1 MAKER
6 ISMRKIK
13 EVLRLKYDRSLNVSQ
28 ISRICGISR
37 PAVDSYLLKF
47 RASGLGWPLPE
58 EITED
63 LLEERLFP
71 CNTVK
76 NSLKVAPDYEYIIQ
90 EIRRPNV
97 TLEVL
102 WAEYIA
108 ANPRGYQYSYFCE
121 LYRRHTKKLNYS
133 MRQEHKAGEKN
144 FVDFS
149 SIEDINIIRPFVGE
163 TIKAKL
169 FVSVWGAS
177 NYMFAKAVKGED
189 LRSWINV
196 NIDSL
201 EYSGCSP
208 KAIVP
213 DNLKSAVTKACRYE
227 PDINP
232 AYAEFA
238 KHYGTA
244 IFPARPYRPKDKSKA
259 ENGVKLAKR
268 WLMSRLRNRIFHS
281 LDELNAA
288 IFELLEIF
296 NSKKM
301 KKFNKSRKE
310 LFEELDKANALPLP
324 QRRYEFAL
332 WKQARVQF
340 NYHVSFEDH
349 YYSVPYTSIHKV
361 VDMRASGGTIEI
373 FHKGERICSHQ
384 VSFKKN
390 GYTTVKE
397 HMPANHQKYVE
408 WTPERISELAER
420 CGPHVKEIVK
430 KIINKKK
437 FPEQAYRACLGI
449 LRMGNRYSKERL
461 NAACNRA
468 LQYRIVSYQGIA
480 EILKKGLDKIH
491 AESNC
496 RANIIG
502 KSHENIRGSEYYLWD
517 NLSSNSELAP
527 CFKEQFTENSSI
539 ERI

>member
-1 MAKER
+1 MANER

-13 EVLRLKYDRSLNVSQ
+13 EVLRLKYDKSLNVSQ
-28 ISRICGISR
+28 ISQICSISR
-37 PAVDSYLLKF
+37 PAVDSYLLRF
-47 RASGLGWPLPE
+47 RASGLVWPLPE
-58 EITED
+58 EITD
-63 LLEERLFP
+63 DFLEKKLFS

-76 NSLKVAPDYEYIIQ
+76 NSLKADPDYEYMIQ

-102 WAEYIA
+102 WSEYIA
-108 ANPRGYQYSYFCE
+108 ANPNGYQYSYFCE
-121 LYRRHTKKLNYS
+121 LYRMYAKKLNYS
-133 MRQEHKAGEKN
+133 MRQEHKAGDKN

-149 SIEDINIIRPFVGE
+149 SMEDINIIRPFDEE
-163 TIKAKL
+163 TIKPKL

-189 LRSWINV
+189 LKSWINV

-201 EYSGCSP
+201 EYYGCCP

-232 AYAEFA
+232 TYTEFA
-238 KHYGTA
+238 EHYGVA

-268 WLMSRLRNRIFHS
+268 WLLSRLRNRIFHS
-281 LDELNAA
+281 LDELNTE
-288 IFELLEIF
+288 ILKLLEIF

-310 LFEELDKANALPLP
+310 LFEELDKPNALPLP
-324 QRRYEFAL
+324 QKRYEFAL
-332 WKQARVQF
+332 WKQARVQL
-340 NYHVSFEDH
+340 NYHVSFEEH
-349 YYSVPYTSIHKV
+349 YYSVPYTFIHKV
-361 VDMRASGGTIEI
+361 VDMRGSGEIIEI

-384 VSFKKN
+384 SSLEKN

-397 HMPANHQKYVE
+397 HMPKNHQKYAE
-408 WTPERISELAER
+408 WTPERISELAQR
-420 CGPHVKEIVK
+420 GGPHVKEIVK
-430 KIINKKK
+430 QMINKKR

-449 LRMGNRYSKERL
+449 LRLENRYSKERL
-461 NAACNRA
+461 NAACSRA
-468 LQYRIVSYQGIA
+468 IQYGIVSYDGIA

-491 AESNC
+491 AESNSN
-496 RANIIG
+496 ANIIG
-502 KSHENIRGSEYYLWD
+502 KSHENIRGSEYYLWN
-517 NLSSNSELAP
+517 NLSSNSELAL
-527 CFKEQFTENSSI
+527 CFSGPFTENSST
-539 ERI
+539 